1 MSFMSSLRSRSQ
13 VRRNR
18 RALERAVA
26 EAPTPAMRDEILL
39 AAQRSGVST
48 RF

>member
-1 MSFMSSLRSRSQ
+1 MSFVSSLRSRSQ

-26 EAPTPAMRDEILL
+26 DAPTPSMRDEILL
-39 AAQRSGVST
+39 AAQWSGIST